1 MGRIEQSVVGQLH
14 QLAMETVVKHG
25 SELLWREGRREIG
38 TADIADEERVSGQNS
53 PWARPLLRVG
63 DHQADTLGCVPRR
76 FQYRDLAASKSHLG
90 TVVDTG
96 VRKSRAG
103 FLPYINASTG
113 ASG

>member
-1 MGRIEQSVVGQLH
+1 MSRIDQNVVGQLH